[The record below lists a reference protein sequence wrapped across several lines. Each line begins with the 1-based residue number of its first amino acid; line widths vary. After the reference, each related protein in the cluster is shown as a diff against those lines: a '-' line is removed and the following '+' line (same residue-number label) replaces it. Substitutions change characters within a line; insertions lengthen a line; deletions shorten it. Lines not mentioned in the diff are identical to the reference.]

1 VPRYFDKRLIS
12 ASLQLR
18 SQSRGGTPA
27 AMPLPILLH
36 WVGYTLGS
44 LGVVLLIWSMLKQG
58 VSLLG
63 LVSLIIGFLSLV
75 IADLIVYSIAVTR

>member
-1 VPRYFDKRLIS
+1 
-12 ASLQLR
+12 
-18 SQSRGGTPA
+18 
-27 AMPLPILLH
+27 MPLPVLLN
-36 WVGYTLGS
+36 WIGYSLGS

-63 LVSLIIGFLSLV
+63 LVSLTIGFILLV